1 MNSVSD
7 AENYVL
13 IAQQEWALNLGSNA
27 RNLAAEISKKH
38 RVMYVNPAM
47 DIKSIYKQIGTK
59 HGKER
64 LRMALGLGQNTIKAG
79 ENLWVHTPAT
89 LNLSINWL
97 RNRKLYNILNRRNAR
112 GFFKSIR
119 RILERLNWAEEKTI
133 VFNDSQMFNALYT
146 KTYLAPLLS
155 FYYIRDNLIEHPYFK
170 YHGSV
175 VEPQAIATMDA
186 IFANSAYLADYGRHY
201 NPRSLDIGQ
210 GCELDMYD
218 ADRNYPIPA
227 DIESIPHPRL
237 GYIGFLTGERLDIQL
252 LEDLADEKPEWSW
265 VLIGPEE
272 IMFQQSKLH
281 SKPNVYFL
289 GARKPDTLPTYI
301 QHLDVCLNPQ
311 SVNALTVGNYPRK
324 IDEYLAMGKPTVATD
339 TPAMQMFLPHVHL
352 AVGVPAYVQAIE
364 QALQPVSA
372 ADRQAGIDCAKSH
385 TWEACV
391 DKIYATQAELL
402 KEKNTTVSQ
411 TLVTT

>member
-1 MNSVSD
+1 MSSVSD
-7 AENYVL
+7 VENYL
-13 IAQQEWALNLGSNA
+13 IIAQQEWALNLGSNA

-47 DIKSIYKQIGTK
+47 DFKSILKQIGTK

-64 LRMALGLGQNTIKAG
+64 LKMALGLGQNTIQAG
-79 ENLWVHTPAT
+79 DNLWVHTPST
-89 LNLSINWL
+89 LNTSINWL
-97 RNRKLYNILNRRNAR
+97 RNRKIYQLLNRRNAQ

-119 RILERLNWAEEKTI
+119 RILDRLDWNLDQTVA
-133 VFNDSQMFNALYT
+133 FNDSQMFMGLYT
-146 KTYLAPLLS
+146 KKYLQPLLS

-170 YHGSV
+170 YHGTLI
-175 VEPQAIATMDA
+175 EPQTVAAMDA
-186 IFANSAYLADYGRHY
+186 VFANSAYLADYGRQF
-201 NPRSLDIGQ
+201 NPQSLDIGQ

-218 ADRNYPIPA
+218 ANKKHPLPA
-227 DIESIPHPRL
+227 DLAAIPFPRL

-252 LEDLADEKPEWSW
+252 LEKLADLKPDWSW

-272 IMFQQSKLH
+272 IRFQQSELH
-281 SKPNVYFL
+281 SKSNVYFL
-289 GARKPDTLPTYI
+289 GARKPESLPSYI
-301 QHLDVCLNPQ
+301 QHLEVCMNPQ

-352 AVGVPAYVQAIE
+352 ALGVDAYVQAIE
-364 QALQPVSA
+364 KALQPVTA
-372 ADRQAGIDCAKSH
+372 VERQAGIDCAKGH

-391 DKIYATQAELL
+391 EKIYAVQEELL
-402 KEKNTTVSQ
+402 KKK
-411 TLVTT
+411 